1 MAKNVV
7 IGMVVVFVGIA
18 VASAGYKFG
27 RHLAQKGTHQAPH
40 SSSAPA

>member
-1 MAKNVV
+1 MAKKVV
-7 IGMVVVFVGIA
+7 IGMFIVFVGIA

-27 RHLAQKGTHQAPH
+27 RYLAQKDSPQEPH